1 MGSEFRE
8 GNPIQIGIKYLV
20 QKTVMGV
27 DTHARVKSVVRAK
40 FNPNISS
47 DDEKTYSTMSSGS
60 NDSKYYIIMLS
71 NNIGKFN
78 LRS

>member
-1 MGSEFRE
+1 
-8 GNPIQIGIKYLV
+8 
-20 QKTVMGV
+20 MGV
-27 DTHARVKSVVRAK
+27 DTHARVNSVVRAK

-71 NNIGKFN
+71 DNIGKFN